1 MKRNQFNNTVKIIA
15 VFSLMIIVLG
25 TNTLFP
31 NKMKQKSDNSD
42 FLTKVQYIISKDEE
56 KFYKNLPEEKQE
68 EFIQQFW
75 DIRDPD
81 PDTPEN
87 EFKEE
92 YFNRI
97 DDANKQFTAAREGW
111 LTDRGKAYILLG
123 PPNYVENYPMGG
135 NPINTFSRNPYSVW
149 HYTDFYLIFVDNRN
163 DGDYQIQYTDLGN
176 IADVQE
182 AFQKA
187 KMGLKYLDKKLGYN
201 FELKRNK
208 QKSNIL
214 VFSIETESITFAAD
228 GDNMVAE
235 VQIQLKLKNK
245 SFVDMW
251 SYSNSHTIQFA
262 KSDTHIPKKVT
273 LEIPL
278 GKEIQKGN
286 YFCFTSL
293 KRSDEKDKMFLNKMI
308 KVK

>member
-1 MKRNQFNNTVKIIA
+1 MKRNHFNTTVKIIA

-25 TNTLFP
+25 TNTLFS
-31 NKMKQKSDNSD
+31 NKMNQKSNNSD

-135 NPINTFSRNPYSVW
+135 NPINNFSRNPYSVW
-149 HYTDFYLIFVDNRN
+149 HYIDFYLIFVDNRN

-214 VFSIETESITFAAD
+214 VFSIETESITFASD

-235 VQIQLKLKNK
+235 FQIQFKLKNK
-245 SFVDMW
+245 SFDDIW
-251 SYSNSHTIQFA
+251 SYSNSHSIHFA
-262 KSDTHIPKKVT
+262 KSDIHVPKKIT

-278 GKEIQKGN
+278 GKEIPKGS

-293 KRSDEKDKMFLNKMI
+293 KRSDEKEKMFLNKMI